1 MIMQPHLAQLYENQ
15 KSFFDLNY
23 SVIEKYHLAPG
34 DPKRYIGS
42 KEAQQCRFCG
52 KKAGD
57 TKFGNISHA
66 FPALIG
72 NKTLFSHE
80 ECNDCNHRFG
90 RSEDNFG
97 KFLLLQRTLYQIPGR
112 TGSPSFKDKNSKISY
127 SNPDGLEITLSKKE
141 EDKGTSEIRRDTKQ
155 LIIDLNSQSYIPIE
169 IYKSLIKMAISIMP
183 KKYLTYFTEAI
194 QWITTQ
200 NNNIDLIDEY
210 AKRCYYSYGININN
224 NDDDGKI
231 ITYLLERKSKSNLV
245 PYMLYVVAFAGM
257 FFQIVVPCPQ
267 QDRKKVQ
274 LQLHC
279 FPLAPYTTPPY
290 EEYRCDPLDLSS
302 KDRTKDQ
309 YELSARYENSINISS

>member
-1 MIMQPHLAQLYENQ
+1 MSMQPNPAELYENQ
-15 KSFFDLNY
+15 KKFFDDNY

-80 ECNDCNHRFG
+80 ECNDCNHSFG
-90 RSEDNFG
+90 RSEDHFG
-97 KFLLLQRTLYQIPGR
+97 KFLLLARTLYQIPGR

-127 SNPDGLEITLSKKE
+127 SNQNGLEITLSKKE
-141 EDKGTSEIRRDTKQ
+141 EDKETYKIIRDTKQ
-155 LIIDLNSQSYIPIE
+155 LITDLNSQSYIPIE
-169 IYKSLIKMAISIMP
+169 VYKSLIKMAISIMP
-183 KKYLTYFTEAI
+183 KKYLPYFIEAI
-194 QWITTQ
+194 QWINTQ
-200 NNNIDLIDEY
+200 NNNVDLLDEY
-210 AKRCYYSYGININN
+210 AKRCYYAYAQNINN
-224 NDDDGKI
+224 NYDGKI
-231 ITYLLERKSKSNLV
+231 VSYLLERKSKYNLV

-267 QDRKKVQ
+267 QDPKKAQ

-290 EEYRCDPLDLSS
+290 EEYICDPLDLSS
-302 KDRTKDQ
+302 KDRTKEQ
-309 YELSARYENSINISS
+309 YELSSRYENSTNILS